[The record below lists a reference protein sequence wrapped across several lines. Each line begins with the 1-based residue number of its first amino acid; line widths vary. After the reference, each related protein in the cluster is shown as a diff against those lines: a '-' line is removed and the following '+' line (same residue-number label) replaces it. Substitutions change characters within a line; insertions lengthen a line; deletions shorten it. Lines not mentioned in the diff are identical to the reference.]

1 MEKNDYV
8 VSLDD
13 VGDHMGYSP
22 QAQYIM
28 EYLIYTLTVK
38 TGIIENEYVD
48 KDYLIDYSGFF
59 ARSFEKIERFTKRI
73 HFFSNSFSQEDFE
86 GNISSFQNGFQG
98 AEAEHDLINDLKKS
112 YLGYVVIKPVEYSM
126 GEPLIG
132 RTLLKPHRWR

>member
-59 ARSFEKIERFTKRI
+59 ARSFEKC
-73 HFFSNSFSQEDFE
+73 QW
-86 GNISSFQNGFQG
+86 QNNR
-98 AEAEHDLINDLKKS
+98 E
-112 YLGYVVIKPVEYSM
+112 
-126 GEPLIG
+126 
-132 RTLLKPHRWR
+132 